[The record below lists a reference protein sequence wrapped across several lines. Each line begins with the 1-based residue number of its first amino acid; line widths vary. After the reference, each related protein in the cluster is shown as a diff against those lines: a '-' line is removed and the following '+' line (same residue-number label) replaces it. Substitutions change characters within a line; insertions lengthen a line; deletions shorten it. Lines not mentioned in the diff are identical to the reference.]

1 MSAATHWLHWRLER
15 ESNGLAWLVLDR
27 AGSSVNALSA
37 DVMAE
42 LSQVLDHLDAAAPAG
57 LIIRSAK
64 PGGFVV
70 GADIDEFAHLAT
82 PDDARALVERG
93 WNLFARLARVRYP
106 TLALIHGQCLGGG
119 LELALACRYRLVA
132 DDPATALALP
142 EVMLGIFPGWGGM
155 LRLPALIGAPAA
167 LDMML
172 TGRRIDARRAVT
184 LGLADARVPQRLLL
198 QAARQTVLSG
208 RKPRRAGGVAGLTN
222 RWPLRGIIAARARKT
237 IAAKDPQGHYPAP
250 AAIVDIWERHHGNA
264 LLAAPLLARIIQSP
278 TARNLLRVFRLQE
291 RLKANARGEAGI
303 QHVHVI
309 GAGVMGADIAAWC
322 AYKGLRVTL
331 QDVSMERIAPAIQRA
346 GALFSRR
353 LKDRRAARA
362 AFDRLIPDP
371 RGDGIPGADLVIEA
385 ISEQVQAKQALYRQ
399 VEPRLKTGALLATN
413 TSSLSLATLREGLA
427 DPLRLVG
434 VHFFNPVAK
443 MPLVEVIGA
452 AGNEAAQARACAFVG
467 QLGKLPLP
475 VRDAPGFL
483 VNAVLA
489 PYMLEAMRCV
499 DEGLLPETID
509 AAMTKFGMPMGP
521 LELADTVGLDIVL
534 AAGKPLSAQAEPPNC
549 LAERVARGD
558 LGRKTGRG
566 FYRWQEDKPQRG
578 TPGQAAPGLSQ
589 RLIDPLID
597 RTQALVDNGV
607 VADAELADAGVI
619 FGTGFAPFTGGPLH
633 YRQSQTGD
641 SSRPIASPQHEE
653 INTPGDYPT

>member
-1 MSAATHWLHWRLER
+1 MSAATPWRHWRLER
-15 ESNGLAWLVLDR
+15 ESDGLAWLVLDR
-27 AGSSVNALSA
+27 ADSSVNALSA

-42 LSQVLDHLDAAAPAG
+42 FAHVLDHLDSAPPKG

-70 GADIDEFAHLAT
+70 GADIEEFAHLAT
-82 PDDARALVERG
+82 PEDARALVERG
-93 WNLFARLARVRYP
+93 WNLFARLARVHYP

-119 LELALACRYRLVA
+119 LELALACRYRVVA
-132 DDPATALALP
+132 DAPSTALALP

-172 TGRRIDARRAVT
+172 TGRRVDARRAAA
-184 LGLADARVPQRLLL
+184 LGLADARVPERLLR
-198 QAARQTVLSG
+198 QAARQMVLSA
-208 RKPRRAGGVAGLTN
+208 KPARRARALAALTN

-237 IAAKDPQGHYPAP
+237 IAQKDPQGHYPAP
-250 AAIVDIWERHHGNA
+250 AAIVEIWERHHGNA
-264 LLAAPLLARIIQSP
+264 LRAAHLLARIIQSP

-291 RLKANARGEAGI
+291 RLKANARGQSAI
-303 QHVHVI
+303 DHVHVI

-322 AYKGLRVTL
+322 AYKGLTVTL
-331 QDVSMERIAPAIQRA
+331 QDMSMERIAAAIKRA
-346 GALFSRR
+346 GTLFSRR
-353 LKDRRAARA
+353 LKDRRQARA

-371 RGDGIPGADLVIEA
+371 QGNGVSRADLVIEA

-399 VEPRLKTGALLATN
+399 IEPRLKPGALLATN
-413 TSSLSLATLREGLA
+413 TSSLSLATLLEGLL
-427 DPLRLVG
+427 DPQRLVG

-452 AGNEAAQARACAFVG
+452 AGNEAAQSRACAFVG

-489 PYMLEAMRCV
+489 PYMLEAMRCL
-499 DEGLLPETID
+499 DEGMTPETVD
-509 AAMTKFGMPMGP
+509 AAMTRFGMPMGP

-534 AAGKPLSAQAEPPNC
+534 AAGSQLAGPQAPPRC
-549 LAERVARGD
+549 LAERIARGD
-558 LGRKTGRG
+558 LGRKTGQG
-566 FYRWQEDKPQRG
+566 FYRWQNDQPQRG
-578 TPGQAAPGLSQ
+578 TPGQAQPGLAQ
-589 RLIDPLID
+589 RLITPLID
-597 RTQALVDNGV
+597 RTQVLVDTGV
-607 VADAELADAGVI
+607 VADADLADAGVI

-633 YRQSQTGD
+633 YRQSQTGAP
-641 SSRPIASPQHEE
+641 SRPVSSQQHTE
-653 INTPGDYPT
+653 